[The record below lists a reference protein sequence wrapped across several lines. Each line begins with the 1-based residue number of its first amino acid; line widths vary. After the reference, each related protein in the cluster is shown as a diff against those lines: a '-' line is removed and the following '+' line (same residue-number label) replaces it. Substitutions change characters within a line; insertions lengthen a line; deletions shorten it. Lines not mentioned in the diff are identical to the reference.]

1 MSAAHFTKPGP
12 LSVGAGCWSGATR
25 YATYMADAGASSDGA
40 FSLVV
45 QDGSLDTLQL
55 VLSQLSSRDLLSSTC
70 PVSRGFAGC
79 AEHILRVRCEALGW
93 RQPKSSR
100 LASSSDF
107 PWRAVSQSE
116 APSPS

>member
-1 MSAAHFTKPGP
+1 MVPRVASLL
-12 LSVGAGCWSGATR
+12 LSLILIAGCSPSKSDYDETDAAMNPPTID
-25 YATYMADAGASSDGA
+25 APAQPMADS
-40 FSLVV
+40 
-45 QDGSLDTLQL
+45 
-55 VLSQLSSRDLLSSTC
+55 
-70 PVSRGFAGC
+70 GFAGC